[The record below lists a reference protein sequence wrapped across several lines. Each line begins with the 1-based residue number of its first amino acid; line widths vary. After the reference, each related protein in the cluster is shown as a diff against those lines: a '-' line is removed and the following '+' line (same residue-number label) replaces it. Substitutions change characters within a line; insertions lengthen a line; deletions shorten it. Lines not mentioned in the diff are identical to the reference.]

1 MLKEACN
8 DNVLFSLAHKKP
20 KSRAEEEEE
29 QEVDEKVGRGRGK
42 GRVVNQQAVDD
53 QKREMLE
60 KLLEDQKRKQR
71 DRDKKLQNQ

>member
-1 MLKEACN
+1 M
-8 DNVLFSLAHKKP
+8 AHKKP
-20 KSRAEEEEE
+20 NNRAEEEEE
-29 QEVDEKVGRGRGK
+29 QEVDEKVGKGRGK